1 MFQKCYKST
10 SGFSPA
16 CDWGSSDFV
25 PWPHNS
31 ITLVFFGFS
40 IKHPRGALTD
50 EIRAYFYP
58 CKMIF
63 FVHFCILAFIFL
75 VALGRGGGGRGP
87 FISSYLYFFL
97 SLIFQNYSSILFY
110 SYFFWVGLEKTQHL
124 LPIFHVFFL
133 VFHQKSEYK
142 FWTKKVWKVRMRI
155 NKYEKGKKIWK

>member
-31 ITLVFFGFS
+31 ITLVFFRFS
-40 IKHPRGALTD
+40 IKHPRGAFMD

-63 FVHFCILAFIFL
+63 FVHFGILAFIFL
-75 VALGRGGGGRGP
+75 VALGRGRGGGGP

-97 SLIFQNYSSILFY
+97 SLIFQNYSWISFY
-110 SYFFWVGLEKTQHL
+110 RYFFWVGLEKTQHL
-124 LPIFHVFFL
+124 LPTFQGFFPS
-133 VFHQKSEYK
+133 FPP
-142 FWTKKVWKVRMRI
+142 KVWI
-155 NKYEKGKKIWK
+155 

>member
-10 SGFSPA
+10 SDFSPA
-16 CDWGSSDFV
+16 SDWGSSDFV

-40 IKHPRGALTD
+40 IKHPRGAFTD

-63 FVHFCILAFIFL
+63 FVHFDILAFIFL
-75 VALGRGGGGRGP
+75 VALGRGGEWGEGGGP

-97 SLIFQNYSSILFY
+97 SLIFQNYSSISFY
-110 SYFFWVGLEKTQHL
+110 RYFFWVGLEKTQHL
-124 LPIFHVFFL
+124 SPTFHFFFL
-133 VFHQKSEYK
+133 SFPP
-142 FWTKKVWKVRMRI
+142 KVWI
-155 NKYEKGKKIWK
+155 